1 MLVYTLVTLGP
12 SDFMDVSVFDTE
24 DKAINQVITDLEDRY
39 RMNEDTSDMSKEDFN
54 VLAAGVATDLRE
66 YGHAYDNFVDYS
78 IYECEVQ

>member
-1 MLVYTLVTLGP
+1 MLVHTLVVMGP

-24 DKAINQVITDLEDRY
+24 EKAINQVIKDLEDRY

-66 YGHAYDNFVDYS
+66 YGHAYDSLVDYS
-78 IYECEVQ
+78 IYKCEVK